1 MKGSLLI
8 TLDKDKV
15 SILKSIFRKDN
26 LIWVNSSYGS
36 KRFAFI
42 INDKILKKNSISDID
57 NYVELII
64 RCHPITQKFINKYKF
79 FQGTVELLRNSYITV
94 DEHNGYTII
103 GLEHKR
109 PFGNSGI
116 NHDIY
121 EHFNIGGDIIDDI
134 ADYLFEDTMEKI
146 VKFLIHH
153 EFYDDLEAT
162 KKIPW
167 GEIILS
173 KSYLRKRIIKK
184 LLDE

>member
-1 MKGSLLI
+1 MEKNLLI

-15 SILKSIFRKDN
+15 SILKSIFRKEN
-26 LIWVNSSYGS
+26 LIWVNSSYRN

-42 INDKILKKNSISDID
+42 INDEILKKISISDID

-64 RCHPITQKFINKYKF
+64 NCQPITQKFINKYKF
-79 FQGTVELLRNSYITV
+79 FQGTVELLRNSYISV
-94 DEHNGYTII
+94 DEHNEYTII

-116 NHDIY
+116 YHDIY
-121 EHFNIGGDIIDDI
+121 EYFNIGGDIIDDI
-134 ADYLFEDTMEKI
+134 ANYLFEDTMKKI

-162 KKIPW
+162 KEMPW
-167 GEIILS
+167 GEIKLT
-173 KSYLRKRIIKK
+173 KSYLRKRIIKN